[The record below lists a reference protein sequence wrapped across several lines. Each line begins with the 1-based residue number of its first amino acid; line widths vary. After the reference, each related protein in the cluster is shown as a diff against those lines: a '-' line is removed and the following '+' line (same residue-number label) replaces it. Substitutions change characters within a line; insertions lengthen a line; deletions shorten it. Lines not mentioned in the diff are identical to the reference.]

1 MLIAHLPSGYILG
14 RFAQKRR
21 RGTPGI
27 MIAAPVGSVIP
38 DIDMLYFHFVDGG
51 RTHHHAYFT
60 HWPLFWAATG
70 LLALVL
76 AKWRAPQHLAM
87 VGAFFAA
94 AMMHMVLDTVA
105 SPILWLMPFDPQKFE
120 FVTVPATYR
129 SWVMSFVLHWTF
141 GLELLICAW
150 ALALGIRRSQP
161 DASPPEN
168 WT

>member
-60 HWPLFWAATG
+60 HWPHFWVATG

-76 AKWRAPQHLAM
+76 AKWRAPQYLAM

-105 SPILWLMPFDPQKFE
+105 SPIPWLMA
-120 FVTVPATYR
+120 VRPAEGR
-129 SWVMSFVLHWTF
+129 IRHRPGHLSQLGH
-141 GLELLICAW
+141 ELCPALDIRPRTSHMCLGAGAW
-150 ALALGIRRSQP
+150 NQAIA
-161 DASPPEN
+161 A
-168 WT
+168 